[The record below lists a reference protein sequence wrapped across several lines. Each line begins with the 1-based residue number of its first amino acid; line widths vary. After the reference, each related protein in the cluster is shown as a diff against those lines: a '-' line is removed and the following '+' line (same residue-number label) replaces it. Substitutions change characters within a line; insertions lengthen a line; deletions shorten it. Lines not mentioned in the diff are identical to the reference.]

1 MLLEQSLPAA
11 LGVATTVASPQQAP
25 QSRRHQAL
33 LIAAPQ
39 ALVESQETS
48 KAAFS
53 SARGLL
59 GDCSQIFHSQGSRS
73 VWHRGPVLC
82 PLCQSSELCCRLPP
96 RRNVMVAEL
105 PGVQGQCT
113 GQATQRALF
122 VHLLPAFSVCTVDKQ
137 IQIQNT
143 QLFLK
148 PAEDHSALHPGRKG
162 SLETSAQEQGLRKGT
177 GGKEERSRQWKLS

>member
-1 MLLEQSLPAA
+1 
-11 LGVATTVASPQQAP
+11 
-25 QSRRHQAL
+25 
-33 LIAAPQ
+33 
-39 ALVESQETS
+39 
-48 KAAFS
+48 
-53 SARGLL
+53 
-59 GDCSQIFHSQGSRS
+59 
-73 VWHRGPVLC
+73 
-82 PLCQSSELCCRLPP
+82 
-96 RRNVMVAEL
+96 MVVEL